1 MTTVFIGGS
10 RQLSRLSPDACQRID
25 RIIENKF
32 PIIVGDANGID
43 KAVQQYLLSKL
54 YPLVEVFCSGEK
66 CRNNL
71 GDWPV
76 RTIQTYRQRKDFNFY
91 AAKDRQ
97 MAIDASAGLMIW
109 DGKSKGT
116 LLNVV
121 RLLRQQKSVELYEA
135 PLHRFWELRNQND
148 WVQFADRDPALKI
161 LIEQEEI
168 VPSDKETTAV

>member
-10 RQLSRLSPDACQRID
+10 RHLSRLSAEVCSRID
-25 RIIENKF
+25 RIIEDKF

-54 YPLVEVFCSGEK
+54 YPLVEVFCSGGK

-76 RTIQTYRQRKDFNFY
+76 RTIQTYSQRKDFNFY

-121 RLLRQQKSVELYEA
+121 RLLRQQKPVEMYEA
-135 PLHRFWELRNQND
+135 PANRFWELRSQDD
-148 WVQFADRDPALKI
+148 WLQFADRDPALKI
-161 LIEQEEI
+161 LIEQEEVI
-168 VPSDKETTAV
+168 PSKKQTTAA

>member
-10 RQLSRLSPDACQRID
+10 RHLSRLSAEVCQRID
-25 RIIENKF
+25 RIIEKQF
-32 PIIVGDANGID
+32 SVIVGDANGID

-54 YPLVEVFCSGEK
+54 YPLVEVFCSGGK

-76 RTIQTYRQRKDFNFY
+76 RTIQTYSQRKDFNFY

-97 MAIDASAGLMIW
+97 MASEASSGLMIW

-121 RLLRQQKSVELYEA
+121 RLLRQQKRVELYEA
-135 PLHRFWELRNQND
+135 SDQRFWELRNQDD
-148 WVQFADRDPALKI
+148 WLQFADRDPALKT
-161 LIEQEEI
+161 LIEQDEI
-168 VPSDKETTAV
+168 VPSTAV

>member
-1 MTTVFIGGS
+1 
-10 RQLSRLSPDACQRID
+10 
-25 RIIENKF
+25 
-32 PIIVGDANGID
+32 
-43 KAVQQYLLSKL
+43 
-54 YPLVEVFCSGEK
+54 
-66 CRNNL
+66 
-71 GDWPV
+71 
-76 RTIQTYRQRKDFNFY
+76 
-91 AAKDRQ
+91 